1 MIFWLTLKKLT
12 RCSIISFGSF
22 LNCFFLYFDRNS
34 SEAFKWFFSF
44 SVFIGSFAVI
54 MIGFRWVINH
64 LITAKPIE
72 VALCF
77 LDQNKLFTFLG
88 NLRVSKLDSTCLNFQ
103 V

>member
-22 LNCFFLYFDRNS
+22 LNW
-34 SEAFKWFFSF
+34 FKWFFSF